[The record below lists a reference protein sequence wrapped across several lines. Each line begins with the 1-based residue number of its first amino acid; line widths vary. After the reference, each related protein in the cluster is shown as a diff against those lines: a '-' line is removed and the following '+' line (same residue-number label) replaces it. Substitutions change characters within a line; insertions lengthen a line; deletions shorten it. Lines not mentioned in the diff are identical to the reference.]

1 MSGVY
6 FPPRTAIAA
15 FVIHLARLTELHLH
29 WLERASA
36 RICSIP
42 RGVVNMHRPQA
53 VRAMVGVSVAP
64 NLPSTVI
71 TYEIFLAPLKFGGL
85 HAIGHLSFFVHMVS
99 RSDFPAVRASHGK
112 ARIGLCGSAIDFP
125 EKPAR

>member
-1 MSGVY
+1 
-6 FPPRTAIAA
+6 
-15 FVIHLARLTELHLH
+15 
-29 WLERASA
+29 
-36 RICSIP
+36 
-42 RGVVNMHRPQA
+42 MHRPQA

-112 ARIGLCGSAIDFP
+112 ARIKPRCVTARSTSQRSRPDRLTLC
-125 EKPAR
+125 